1 MTVSTCVSSVV
12 LFHSLSDPPPYP
24 YPYPPHPTPLHTTT
38 TTTHTHTV
46 SIKGLI
52 AEFKG
57 MQLLDVDARGRDSND
72 RHYFGLVR
80 STVISVRRMMAW
92 CDHYDARSSSRD
104 TKKMAIGLLM
114 TMSMLDRTR
123 TPTSLFNDH
132 FLHDYDEAE
141 HGEWM
146 NCITPP
152 KPLLLTCHC

>member
-12 LFHSLSDPPPYP
+12 LFHSLSDPPY
-24 YPYPPHPTPLHTTT
+24 PLHTTT

-92 CDHYDARSSSRD
+92 CDHYDARSGSRD

-114 TMSMLDRTR
+114 AMSMLDRSR

-141 HGEWM
+141 HGGEWM